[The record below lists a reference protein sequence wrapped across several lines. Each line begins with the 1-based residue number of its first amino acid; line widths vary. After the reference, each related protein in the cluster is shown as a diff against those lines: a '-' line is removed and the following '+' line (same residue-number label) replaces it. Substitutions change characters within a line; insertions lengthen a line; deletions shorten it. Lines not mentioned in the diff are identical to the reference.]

1 MKKMNKKAAIEM
13 SINTIVVLVLA
24 LAMLGVGL
32 FVIQRVREGA
42 EALDVTEEV
51 KSQMYDKLE
60 SSGAKLVLDK
70 KEITMKTT
78 DREEYYYAIKNV
90 LTDKEIFDI
99 DISCEYSVNDND
111 PSKIEFRLIEEV
123 NLNPNENIVHPF
135 TIDPSNAQPDFY
147 SCKVEVIYK
156 EGGEEIDYALERFN
170 LRIE

>member
-90 LTDKEIFDI
+90 FGEQETFSVDI
-99 DISCEYSVNDND
+99 DCEYCIKDGCD
-111 PSKIEFRLIEEV
+111 PDDINFYYIEEV

-135 TIDPSNAQPDFY
+135 TIDPSGASPDFY
-147 SCKVEVIYK
+147 SCKVNVTSN
-156 EGGEEIDYALERFN
+156 GQAYALERFN

>member
-90 LTDKEIFDI
+90 LTDPEIFDI
-99 DISCEYSVNDND
+99 DISCEYSVNDNA
-111 PSKIEFRLIEEV
+111 PSKIEFRLIDEV
-123 NLNPNENIVHPF
+123 TLNPNENIVHPF
-135 TIDPSNAQPDFY
+135 TIDPSGAGPDFY
-147 SCKVEVIYK
+147 SCKVNVTSK
-156 EGGEEIDYALERFN
+156 GQAYALERFN

>member
-32 FVIQRVREGA
+32 FVVQRVREGA
-42 EALDVTEEV
+42 EALDVSEEV

-90 LTDKEIFDI
+90 FTDTKEFNVN
-99 DISCEYSVNDND
+99 ISCEYSVDGKD
-111 PSKIEFRLIEEV
+111 PEKIRFSLIDV
-123 NLNPNENIVHPF
+123 ITLNPNEQIVHPF
-135 TIDPSNAQPDFY
+135 TIDPSSADPDFY
-147 SCKVEVIYK
+147 SCRVNVTSN
-156 EGGEEIDYALERFN
+156 GQAYALERFN
-170 LRIE
+170 LKIE